1 MGSASAWADEAGGL
15 GFRQSAWVYR
25 TATGQD
31 DNAEMVEAL
40 LRKRVVVA
48 EWPEGGTRDAILRAI
63 DDLIVEIETAELA
76 DDGRPLP

>member
-1 MGSASAWADEAGGL
+1 
-15 GFRQSAWVYR
+15 
-25 TATGQD
+25 
-31 DNAEMVEAL
+31 MVEAL